1 MTSLPKTKVDVYTII
16 ADQWNIP
23 RHRVKTLLY
32 AGACGV
38 AGSEKTEEQWRA
50 QLDAWD
56 DTEDARVQKALT
68 TVVKEA
74 AKKGRF
80 TSNVRGLLGLKK

>member
-1 MTSLPKTKVDVYTII
+1 MTSLPKTKVDVYTLI
-16 ADQWNIP
+16 ADHWNIP

-56 DTEDARVQKALT
+56 GAEKPQNDTT
-68 TVVKEA
+68 PVVKENPR
-74 AKKGRF
+74 KGRF
-80 TSNVRGLLGLKK
+80 ASNIRGILGIKK